1 MHLKLWKMGIAEKS
15 SSIGIKPAN
24 ALKKG
29 LVTKSTGSWYTVIDD
44 QDIRYDC
51 KIKGNLR
58 IKGIKTTN
66 PLAVGDWVE
75 FQHLFKESNDQKK
88 NIGMIYRVHERKNYI
103 IRRSQNLSKQAHII
117 AANIDQSFLIVT
129 INYPVTTTT
138 FIDRFLASAE
148 AYRIPVVLVFNKI
161 DLYSQEQLDKV
172 EALIRIYHKI
182 GYHCLRVSATEN
194 IGIEEL
200 KLIMKDK
207 ISVFNGHS
215 GVGKS
220 TIINTIQPGLNLPTR
235 EISDYH
241 ETGKHTTTFSELF
254 ELDFG
259 AYIIDTPGIKAFG
272 MLEMEPWEI
281 SHYFPEIFKISEYCQ
296 YNNCS
301 HTHEPGCAVKEAF
314 ENGEIAESRFISYLG
329 LLEIDQKY
337 RPAY

>member
-1 MHLKLWKMGIAEKS
+1 M
-15 SSIGIKPAN
+15 
-24 ALKKG
+24 KKG
-29 LVTKSTGSWYTVIDD
+29 LVTKSTGSWYTVKDD

-51 KIKGNLR
+51 IIKGNLR

-75 FQHLFKESNDQKK
+75 FEHLIKESNDQKK
-88 NIGMIYRVHERKNYI
+88 NIGIIYRVLERKNYI

-117 AANIDQSFLIVT
+117 AANIDLAFLIVT

-161 DLYSQEQLDKV
+161 DIYSQEQLEIVD
-172 EALIRIYHKI
+172 ALIRIYHKI
-182 GYHCLRVSATEN
+182 GYRCLQVSATEN

-200 KLIMKDK
+200 KLIMKNK

-220 TIINTIQPGLNLPTR
+220 TIINTIQPGLNLSTR
-235 EISDYH
+235 KISDYH

-281 SHYFPEIFKISEYCQ
+281 SHYFPEIFKLSENCL